1 MANTL
6 SKKASDTLSPIFRD
20 PFGSFQKEMHDLM
33 TRFRSDWPGFGMN
46 GNIPSVDLSEAGDS
60 LTARVDIPGFAAEEV
75 HVEVHGNVLMV
86 TGEHKEEK
94 KEDKDEKG
102 HKYHFVERRS
112 GSFSRTVPHPA
123 AVKEDKV
130 TADCKDGVLTITM
143 PKKEE
148 AKPHK
153 VKITTK

>member
-1 MANTL
+1 
-6 SKKASDTLSPIFRD
+6 
-20 PFGSFQKEMHDLM
+20 
-33 TRFRSDWPGFGMN
+33 
-46 GNIPSVDLSEAGDS
+46 
-60 LTARVDIPGFAAEEV
+60 
-75 HVEVHGNVLMV
+75 MV

-94 KEDKDEKG
+94 KEDKDEQG

-112 GSFSRTVPHPA
+112 GSFSRTVPLPA

-153 VKITTK
+153 VKITSK